1 MRRRI
6 FFSIAFFLLIF
17 AVGFIGGC
25 ATGGQPTMQAALD
38 QLQQAR
44 SELEAANSDKG
55 GHRVAAISLV
65 DQAIDQVREGI
76 RFANEH

>member
-6 FFSIAFFLLIF
+6 LFSVAFFLLIF

-25 ATGGQPTMQAALD
+25 ATTGQPNMQTALD
-38 QLQQAR
+38 ELQAAR
-44 SELEAANSDKG
+44 SELEAASSDKG

-76 RFANEH
+76 RYANVH